1 MQRHTMRR
9 QLTITIVAV
18 LATAL
23 GGCDMI
29 GEELAEQAAEQ
40 VTGAENIEVDE
51 DGVGVESSEGS
62 FSSDDEGNFSME
74 TDEGTFESQ
83 AGQVPE
89 DFPSSV
95 PLPDATV
102 ANGTRMDSAD
112 GTAWTVNFQYD
123 SGEPSEVFA
132 AQVEAL
138 EDAGFTSD
146 SEFNMG
152 DGSGGMAGALFENDE
167 YTVNV
172 SVIGESNDFILGYQV
187 FPVEADVQE

>member
-1 MQRHTMRR
+1 MQRHTMQR
-9 QLTITIVAV
+9 QLAITVVAV

-23 GGCDMI
+23 AGCDMI

-40 VTGAENIEVDE
+40 VTGADIEVDE
-51 DGVGVESSEGS
+51 DGVNVESSEGS
-62 FSSDDEGNFSME
+62 FSADSEGGFSME

-83 AGQVPE
+83 AGQIPE

-95 PLPDATV
+95 PLPDAPV
-102 ANGTRMDSAD
+102 ANGSRMDGTD
-112 GTAWTVNFQYD
+112 GMAWTVNFQYD

-132 AQVEAL
+132 AQVQAL
-138 EDAGFTSD
+138 EDAGFTSE

-152 DGSGGMAGALFENDE
+152 DGSSGMSGGLFENDE

-172 SVIGESNDFILGYQV
+172 SVIGEPDDFILGYQV
-187 FPVEADVQE
+187 FPVEADAQE